1 MDGGLTHQLI
11 MPAGDVIGHCVTFYM
26 QVSFDLTGSNLVPWT
41 EAANQT
47 FASAIKF
54 AIVRPS

>member
-1 MDGGLTHQLI
+1 MSVKSLGALLQ
-11 MPAGDVIGHCVTFYM
+11 AAFDVVGN
-26 QVSFDLTGSNLVPWT
+26 NLVPWT

-54 AIVRPS
+54 AIVRQLIAAA